1 MHFSNNVQDKDSDC
15 KYNYL
20 PITRFNLIAE
30 YKSYVLKLTF
40 LAGHFLQVISRDLV
54 ISMLLNG
61 FLFQCYKLGFSNLL

>member
-40 LAGHFLQVISRDLV
+40 FGWSFSSGDFKGSCNQYVAEWISISVI
-54 ISMLLNG
+54 
-61 FLFQCYKLGFSNLL
+61 